1 MKKLFL
7 NGMFLL
13 MAVMASV
20 GFVSCDEEEDDTSK
34 EVDVQEIKSKLR
46 GTWEVLMDDPSWKTV
61 LTLNANNSC
70 TAVDYYD
77 IDGDLTFSEYG
88 GTYHG
93 YYTVTSDKISF
104 YFDDGDDTS
113 VVEGS
118 YEFTDFSS
126 SYFEA
131 MDRYGDFIYA
141 SKSTASGDDVN
152 PDDEDTGHDSNTDV
166 DDDSDK
172 DDDLAA
178 TLDLVGTWEVL
189 MDDPSWKTVLTLNA
203 NGSCTALDFY
213 DIDLDLTFSEYDGA
227 YRGTYSVVGNR
238 MSILFDDPDYGSVV
252 GGLYEFTKV
261 SSSYFEARDSYG
273 GFIYATKR
281 S

>member
-46 GTWEVLMDDPSWKTV
+46 
-61 LTLNANNSC
+61 
-70 TAVDYYD
+70 
-77 IDGDLTFSEYG
+77 
-88 GTYHG
+88 
-93 YYTVTSDKISF
+93 
-104 YFDDGDDTS
+104 
-113 VVEGS
+113 
-118 YEFTDFSS
+118 
-126 SYFEA
+126 
-131 MDRYGDFIYA
+131 
-141 SKSTASGDDVN
+141 
-152 PDDEDTGHDSNTDV
+152 
-166 DDDSDK
+166 
-172 DDDLAA
+172 
-178 TLDLVGTWEVL
+178 GTWEVL

>member
-77 IDGDLTFSEYG
+77 INGDFTFSEYG

-141 SKSTASGDDVN
+141 SKSTASGGDLDN
-152 PDDEDTGHDSNTDV
+152 GDTDHNGNTDV
-166 DDDSDK
+166 DDNADK
-172 DDDLAA
+172 DDDPVA

-189 MDDPSWKTVLTLNA
+189 MDDPSWKTVLTLDA
-203 NGSCTALDFY
+203 DGSCTALDFY

-227 YRGTYSVVGNR
+227 YRGTYSVTGNR
-238 MSILFDDPDYGSVV
+238 MSIQFNDSYGSVV